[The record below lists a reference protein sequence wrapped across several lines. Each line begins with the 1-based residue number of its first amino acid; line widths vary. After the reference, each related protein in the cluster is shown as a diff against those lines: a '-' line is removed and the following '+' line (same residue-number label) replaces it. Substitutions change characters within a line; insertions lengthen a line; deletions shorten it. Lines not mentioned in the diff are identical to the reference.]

1 MTADFATA
9 RTNMVESQV
18 RTNDVTDLTIQDA
31 MRRVAREAFCPPG
44 KLALAYADDEVE
56 YAPGRYLMRPRDVAK
71 LLQALG
77 PRAGERALA
86 IAAPYAAAV
95 LEDIGLV
102 VDRHDG
108 EDLLAAPAGPYD
120 LVICEGGVT
129 TAPECLAR
137 GLGRGRPSR
146 RGRAF
151 RRLRTCGGLP
161 QRWRERER
169 PPRIRQ
175 HGAVARRASPGDRI
189 CLLMR
194 LIQTAGRRRRT
205 GAILADQRIDGV

>member
-56 YAPGRYLMRPRDVAK
+56 YTPGRNLLRPRDVAK

-129 TAPECLAR
+129 TAPECWRAALAEGGR
-137 GLGRGRPSR
+137 LGVVERSGASGRAVVYLNAGGNVSGRPVFDSM
-146 RGRAF
+146 APLLAE
-151 RRLRTCGGLP
+151 LRPAT
-161 QRWRERER
+161 EF
-169 PPRIRQ
+169 
-175 HGAVARRASPGDRI
+175 VF
-189 CLLMR
+189 
-194 LIQTAGRRRRT
+194 
-205 GAILADQRIDGV
+205 